1 METER
6 AVVVFFFYS
15 AGNNSL
21 MLNMGPNYNNNSL
34 MLNMGPNYNNNSLM
48 LNMGPNYNQS
58 VHHSLVHKDVLTV
71 FMLTQY
77 LIFVIFVSL
86 GWHFHAK

>member
-6 AVVVFFFYS
+6 AVVVCFFYS

-21 MLNMGPNYNNNSL
+21 MLNL
-34 MLNMGPNYNNNSLM
+34 
-48 LNMGPNYNQS
+48 GPNYNQS
-58 VHHSLVHKDVLTV
+58 VHHRLVHKDVLTV

-86 GWHFHAK
+86 GWHFHAKLMSH